1 MDKKTK
7 FLKICADS
15 LREKGLDS
23 DKRYVE
29 RLKYEIKYISVLEE
43 FDYFLDLYKKCKEEG
58 LFFSEN
64 ENNTLVSF
72 LLGITDNFDI
82 DRSVEF
88 IQGDFPDIDVDY
100 LKPVR
105 DYLKNDWSKRIF
117 GTDNVC
123 SIGNYTTFG
132 LKSSLIDMVRVHGKD
147 RGEILKITTKMGLKD
162 DEGKQLSF
170 EKALEMYPELKD
182 YCDENP
188 DVALAAKRL
197 LNRNRGMGTHAGG
210 LIISNAR
217 IDNLVPLVKGS
228 DGSQVSAF
236 VEGLHGT
243 DLGPLGLIKFDLLV
257 LSDLMRI
264 VECCKLVKERNGL
277 KNICSFPNQDD
288 FSDTSYLNDEKALS
302 MANEGKLKGI
312 FQFDS
317 DGIRE
322 MVRSGGVTSFED
334 LAAYSALYRPGP
346 IMSNM
351 HKSFIKRK
359 KNEEE
364 YEIEDALKPILSNT
378 YGVQVY
384 QEQVTRILNVI
395 GGVPLVNC
403 EKVRKAISKK
413 DEKVFSA
420 YKDQFIDNGKLKL
433 GLEEERVVELWDQVL
448 KFSEYG
454 FNKCLSEDAEVK
466 ELDTNS
472 KKFIKDLEN
481 GDKLYSWNKNDKS
494 IILNEVEES
503 FETGEQEVFE
513 VCIEDDF
520 IINCTKNHK
529 FLCRDGNFYKIE
541 DIFEKNLEIV
551 VFEDINN

>member
-29 RLKYEIKYISVLEE
+29 RLKYEIKYISALEE
-43 FDYFLDLYKKCKEEG
+43 FDYFLDLYEKCKEEG

-72 LLGITDNFDI
+72 LLGIVDDFDI
-82 DRSVEF
+82 DRPVEF

-188 DVALAAKRL
+188 DVALSAKRL

-277 KNICSFPNQDD
+277 KSICSLPNQDD

-384 QEQVTRILNVI
+384 QEQVMRILNVI

-413 DEKVFSA
+413 DEKVFSV
-420 YKDQFIDNGKLKL
+420 YKDQFIENGKLKL
-433 GLEEERVVELWDQVL
+433 GWEEEKVIELWNQVL

-454 FNKCLSEDAEVK
+454 FNKCLSEDTEVK

-472 KKFIKDLEN
+472 KKFVKDLEN

-529 FLCRDGNFYKIE
+529 FLCKDGNFYKIE